1 MVFPS
6 ILLHAGDNLHISKK
20 RKKTSAGLATLIRRE
35 KLRKKYIIWRKETK
49 LQCVWQLVGNENSNK
64 VFGWLREKI
73 AARLRT

>member
-1 MVFPS
+1 M
-6 ILLHAGDNLHISKK
+6 
-20 RKKTSAGLATLIRRE
+20 RKM
-35 KLRKKYIIWRKETK
+35 YIIWRKETK